1 MTGEEMERAIEFLL
15 KNQASFDARLEESKR
30 QLDSYADT
38 QAELMRVV
46 TRTFEAQN
54 RINEEFRRG
63 HEELR
68 HGHAELRE
76 ELHRG
81 YEELRRGQENLQ
93 RSQDAAWAAIRQ
105 TEKTVDRLVETVR
118 RHLEGGSGN
127 SGG

>member
-54 RINEEFRRG
+54 QINEEFRRG
-63 HEELR
+63 Y
-68 HGHAELRE
+68 E

-81 YEELRRGQENLQ
+81 YEELRRGQESLQ
-93 RSQDAAWAAIRQ
+93 RSQDAAWAAIHQ
-105 TEKTVDRLVETVR
+105 TEKTVDRLAEAVR
-118 RHLEGGSGN
+118 RQIEGRDGN
-127 SGG
+127 PGG